1 MQSNTTTTRP
11 SIRMEHIHSSDVGRH
26 IWNIYSKESSQ
37 TIDEYY
43 LRQQMSL
50 LSQPTM
56 KLDKALSYHHA
67 LVSRSFVSSAK
78 LLVREFPKGLCVNT
92 GHGHSDYFD
101 TTNGRIDADNNVD
114 KHTNTAR
121 ITRHLHHHC
130 HCLHRNCNTYQLI
143 TLSAMSG
150 LLIARLF
157 TTSPESVIRR
167 SLRSMKQHAQITAY
181 YIHSALAS
189 EILIGN
195 RYYRNIRNITPLKQA
210 VGTPNINYQTEDIS
224 PANISTTKR
233 QLCQL
238 YASEIGRLTDLVKQ
252 YKRGLVNLDE
262 IQNDPEF
269 GRLFTVFWRYS
280 NQVMK
285 KKTEFEKH
293 VFSLDSDDD
302 DDDDDDDPSARNNKY
317 NRRRRFDRFNAIKQ
331 IKQFFVFSEI
341 FDVFVL
347 VPRLYDYDIVHL
359 FDNKNQSFVKYVKGA
374 RNTLIRLANDGIT
387 AAFLSFAA
395 IEPTMVTP
403 EMAPRVGEI
412 YQNISLKSCANHI
425 PRRDPL
431 YGALRVKHSA
441 HIPRTASVVV
451 IYPRRGRSDN
461 NLTDDGIVKSVA
473 GSEESQTRN
482 RIQRTIQHIRKS
494 SIRKL
499 YLEVNKLE
507 W

>member
-11 SIRMEHIHSSDVGRH
+11 SIRMEHIHSSDIGSH

-43 LRQQMSL
+43 YLCQQMYL

-78 LLVREFPKGLCVNT
+78 LLVREFPKGLRVNT
-92 GHGHSDYFD
+92 GHGHLDYFD

-114 KHTNTAR
+114 KHTNIAR
-121 ITRHLHHHC
+121 ITHHRHLH
-130 HCLHRNCNTYQLI
+130 LHRNCNTYQLI

-157 TTSPESVIRR
+157 TTSPESVIRC

-195 RYYRNIRNITPLKQA
+195 RYYRNIRNITPLKYA
-210 VGTPNINYQTEDIS
+210 VGTPDINYQMVDIS
-224 PANISTTKR
+224 PASMSATKR

-293 VFSLDSDDD
+293 VFSLDSEDDD
-302 DDDDDDDPSARNNKY
+302 NDDPFAENNKY
-317 NRRRRFDRFNAIKQ
+317 NRHRRFYRFNDIKQ

-359 FDNKNQSFVKYVKGA
+359 FDNKKQSFVKYVNVS
-374 RNTLIRLANDGIT
+374 RNTLIRMANDGIT

-403 EMAPRVGEI
+403 EMAQE
-412 YQNISLKSCANHI
+412 
-425 PRRDPL
+425 
-431 YGALRVKHSA
+431 
-441 HIPRTASVVV
+441 
-451 IYPRRGRSDN
+451 
-461 NLTDDGIVKSVA
+461 
-473 GSEESQTRN
+473 
-482 RIQRTIQHIRKS
+482 
-494 SIRKL
+494 
-499 YLEVNKLE
+499 
-507 W
+507 